1 MKYEGGNQNLQMR
14 NTIIDIN
21 LSNLEH
27 NFKQI
32 AKFSNNAKIIPII
45 KANGYGHGIID
56 IAKNLDSPRIAM
68 LGVAFAEEAIQLRE
82 SGETRDIIIIVPPE
96 LQEIEEILK
105 YNITI
110 TLGRLELLPKINE
123 IAKQLN
129 KIAKI
134 HIFINTGM
142 NRDGIIPEEMVQN
155 TSILNKYENIE
166 FEGICSHFATSEF
179 ADKTFMKRQL
189 DCFDNILN
197 LSPDFYNH
205 FKYKHIANSAAI
217 INCPESIYNS
227 VRPGI
232 ALYGLMPEKELAD
245 KMDLKPIMTLKSNV
259 KKVQK
264 LKKGDTTGYSFHYI
278 ADKDTHIAVV
288 PIGYGDGYSC
298 AFSNNAECLIQGR
311 RFPLVGSIC
320 MDQVLVDI
328 GNSQVNIGDEV
339 VLIGKQGKDEITVYE
354 LANKIHTIPYQII
367 TSFLNRIPRIYR
379 KDNV

>member
-1 MKYEGGNQNLQMR
+1 MR
-14 NTIIDIN
+14 NTIIEIN
-21 LSNLEH
+21 ITNLGH

-32 AKFSNNAKIIPII
+32 AKYSNNAKIIPII
-45 KANGYGHGIID
+45 KANGYGHGIIE
-56 IAKNLDSPRIAM
+56 IAKNLNSPRIAM

-96 LQEIEEILK
+96 LQEIEEILRH
-105 YNITI
+105 NITL
-110 TLGRLELLPKINE
+110 TLGRLELLPQIND

-129 KIAKI
+129 KIAKV

-142 NRDGIIPEEMVQN
+142 NRDGIVPEEMIKN
-155 TSILNKYENIE
+155 TSILSKYENIE

-179 ADKTFMKRQL
+179 SDKTFMKKQL

-197 LSPDFYNH
+197 TSPNFYNH

-217 INCPESIYNS
+217 INYPESLYNT

-245 KMDLKPIMTLKSNV
+245 KMGLKPIMNLKSNV
-259 KKVQK
+259 KKIQK
-264 LKKGDTTGYSFHYI
+264 LKKGDTTGYSFHFI

-298 AFSNNAECLIQGR
+298 NFANNAECLIQGR
-311 RFPLVGSIC
+311 HFPLVGSIC
-320 MDQVLVDI
+320 MDQILVDI
-328 GNSQVNIGDEV
+328 GNSPISIGDEV

-354 LANKIHTIPYQII
+354 LANRIHTIPYQII
-367 TSFLNRIPRIYR
+367 TSFLSRIPRIYR
-379 KDNV
+379 KDDVQNKT